1 MGQPGRLRSRI
12 PAAVVFDMDGLLL
25 DTERRY
31 EEAFVAACGEL
42 GFTVAQET
50 YLRCLGTDAATT
62 RAILG
67 KALGHPD
74 RYAALE
80 RRWLDLYDKVA
91 NARPA
96 EPKRGALDLLDAL
109 RRHRIPTGLATS
121 TARSEAVHH
130 LRQAGLLGEF
140 SCLICGGETPRGKP
154 HPDPYLAASAALGMP
169 PAACWALEDSDNGVR
184 SAHAAGLTVFQV
196 PDVLRPSSEVLRLGH
211 HVAEDLFEVLDF
223 LLSALDR
230 GQNC

>member
-1 MGQPGRLRSRI
+1 MGRTGRFRSRV
-12 PAAVVFDMDGLLL
+12 PAAVIFDMDGLLL

-31 EEAFVAACGEL
+31 EEAFLAACREL
-42 GFTVAQET
+42 RFTVPQET

-62 RAILG
+62 RGILG
-67 KALGHPD
+67 EALGDPD

-80 RRWLDLYDKVA
+80 RRWLELYDNLTNV
-91 NARPA
+91 RPA
-96 EPKRGALDLLDAL
+96 EPKPGARDLLDAL

-121 TARSEAVHH
+121 TARAEAARH
-130 LRQAGLLGEF
+130 LRQAGLLREF

-154 HPDPYLAASAALGMP
+154 HPDPYLAASAALDAP

-196 PDVLRPSSEVLRLGH
+196 PDVLEPGPEVLRLGH
-211 HVAEDLFEVLDF
+211 HVAEDLFEVLDI
-223 LLSALDR
+223 LLSALGR
-230 GQNC
+230 GRNC